1 VLSGPAVEIE
11 RIVTGDGARDEK
23 AQRAADALRAAC
35 GYRWVGIYDVTA
47 EEIANIA
54 WSGPGP
60 PAHPRFP
67 RTRGVSAAAVD
78 SGETVVVGDVLTD
91 ARYLEALGDT
101 RSEMIVPVQGAGSAV
116 VGTIDVESERVDAF
130 GAEDR
135 QLVER
140 CAAALAPLWS

>member
-1 VLSGPAVEIE
+1 ME
-11 RIVTGDGARDEK
+11 RIVARAGGREEK
-23 AQRAADALRAAC
+23 AQRAADTLRTAR

-47 EEIANIA
+47 GEIANIA